1 MIEVVCFKFHF
12 GILKLVTTND
22 GLPSKCMKQHEEEN
36 EKLLT
41 PISTIC
47 IMIGYIV

>member
-22 GLPSKCMKQHEEEN
+22 GLPSKCMKQRAEEN
-36 EKLLT
+36 EELLT
-41 PISTIC
+41 PIYIIR
-47 IMIGYIV
+47 IMIGYVV